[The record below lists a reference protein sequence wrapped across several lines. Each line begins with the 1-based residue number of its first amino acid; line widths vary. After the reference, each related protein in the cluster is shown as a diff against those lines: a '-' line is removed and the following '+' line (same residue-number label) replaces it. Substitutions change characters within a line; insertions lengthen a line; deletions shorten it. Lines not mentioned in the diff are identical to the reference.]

1 MPILWLEE
9 IKNYKNIMVAT
20 NSSML
25 PIGTKANYFAL
36 EDVQSKKIV
45 ELQKGNE
52 FKGYL
57 IAFIC
62 NHCPF
67 VIHLLE
73 HLTVQFNALQKEGI
87 KVLSISSNDIEK
99 YPQDSPEKMRLLA
112 ENYGFEFPYLFDE
125 SQEVAIS
132 FKAACTPDFFLFD
145 ANLELFYRGRY
156 DSSRPGSNHPVTGED
171 LLKAV
176 QCIKLDSIYPQKQ
189 MPSIGCNIKW
199 YPNREPNYFQK

>member
-1 MPILWLEE
+1 
-9 IKNYKNIMVAT
+9 MVAT

-25 PIGTKANYFAL
+25 PIGTKAEYFSL
-36 EDVQSKKIV
+36 EDVRSKNIV
-45 ELQKGNE
+45 ELKKENDV
-52 FKGYL
+52 KGYL

-73 HLTVQFNALQKEGI
+73 HLTVQLNEMQKEGI
-87 KVLSISSNDIEK
+87 KVLTISSNDVEN
-99 YPQDSPEKMRLLA
+99 YPQDSPEKMKELA
-112 ENYGFEFPYLFDE
+112 QSYGFEFPYLFDE

-132 FKAACTPDFFLFD
+132 FRAACTPDFFLFD

-156 DSSRPGSNHPVTGED
+156 DSSRPGSQHPVSGND
-171 LLKAV
+171 LVKAIECL
-176 QCIKLDSIYPQKQ
+176 QLGNPYPEEQ

-199 YPNREPNYFQK
+199 HPNCEPSYFQK

>member
-1 MPILWLEE
+1 
-9 IKNYKNIMVAT
+9 MVAT

-25 PIGTKANYFAL
+25 PIGTKAEYFSL
-36 EDVQSKKIV
+36 EDVRSKNIV
-45 ELQKGNE
+45 ELKKENDV
-52 FKGYL
+52 KGYL

-73 HLTVQFNALQKEGI
+73 HLTVQLNEMQKEGI
-87 KVLSISSNDIEK
+87 KVLTISSNDVEN
-99 YPQDSPEKMRLLA
+99 YPQDSPEKMKELA
-112 ENYGFEFPYLFDE
+112 QSYGFEFPYLFDE

-132 FKAACTPDFFLFD
+132 FRAACTPDFFLFD

-156 DSSRPGSNHPVTGED
+156 DSSRPGFQYPVTGND
-171 LLKAV
+171 LVKAV
-176 QCIKLDSIYPQKQ
+176 DCLQLGNPYPEEQ

-199 YPNREPNYFQK
+199 RPNCEPSYFQK

>member
-1 MPILWLEE
+1 
-9 IKNYKNIMVAT
+9 MVAT

-25 PIGTKANYFAL
+25 PIGTKAEYFSL
-36 EDVQSKKIV
+36 EDVRSKNIV
-45 ELQKGNE
+45 ELKEENDV
-52 FKGYL
+52 KGYL

-73 HLTVQFNALQKEGI
+73 HLTVQLNEMQKEGI
-87 KVLSISSNDIEK
+87 KVLTISSNDVEN
-99 YPQDSPEKMRLLA
+99 YPQDSPEKMKELA
-112 ENYGFEFPYLFDE
+112 QSYGFEFPYLFDE

-132 FKAACTPDFFLFD
+132 FRAACTPDFFLFD

-156 DSSRPGSNHPVTGED
+156 DSSRPGSQHPVTGND
-171 LLKAV
+171 LVKAV
-176 QCIKLDSIYPQKQ
+176 ECLQLGNPYPEEQ

-199 YPNREPNYFQK
+199 RPNCEPSYFQK

>member
-1 MPILWLEE
+1 
-9 IKNYKNIMVAT
+9 MVAT

-25 PIGTKANYFAL
+25 PIGTKAEYFSL
-36 EDVQSKKIV
+36 EDVRSKNIV
-45 ELQKGNE
+45 ELKKENDV
-52 FKGYL
+52 KGYL

-73 HLTVQFNALQKEGI
+73 HLTVQLNEMQKEGI
-87 KVLSISSNDIEK
+87 KVLTISSNDVEN
-99 YPQDSPEKMRLLA
+99 YPQDSPEKMKELA
-112 ENYGFEFPYLFDE
+112 QSYGFEFPYLFDE

-132 FKAACTPDFFLFD
+132 FRAACTPDFFLFD

-156 DSSRPGSNHPVTGED
+156 DSSRPGSQHPVTGND
-171 LLKAV
+171 LVKAV
-176 QCIKLDSIYPQKQ
+176 DCLQLGYPYPEEQ

-199 YPNREPNYFQK
+199 RPNCEPSYFQK

>member
-1 MPILWLEE
+1 
-9 IKNYKNIMVAT
+9 MVAT

-25 PIGTKANYFAL
+25 PISTKAEYFSL
-36 EDVQSKKIV
+36 EDVRSKNIV
-45 ELQKGNE
+45 ELKKENDV
-52 FKGYL
+52 KGYL

-73 HLTVQFNALQKEGI
+73 HLTVQLNEMQKEGI
-87 KVLSISSNDIEK
+87 KVLTISSNDVEN
-99 YPQDSPEKMRLLA
+99 YPQDSPEKMKELA
-112 ENYGFEFPYLFDE
+112 QSYGFEFPYLFDE

-132 FKAACTPDFFLFD
+132 FRAACTPDFFLFD

-156 DSSRPGSNHPVTGED
+156 DSSRPGSQHPVSGND
-171 LLKAV
+171 LVKAV
-176 QCIKLDSIYPQKQ
+176 ECLQLGNPYPEEQ

-199 YPNREPNYFQK
+199 RPNCEPSYFQK